1 LNQKEEAVAETLRGG
16 VHIRVAENVS
26 LEQLQSLVAHIAG
39 LTGCRT
45 CGIMGVDLRLTGD
58 PVEAQQIAQ
67 LPGVKSVS
75 FGE

>member
-1 LNQKEEAVAETLRGG
+1 MAGSLHGP

-26 LEQLQSLVAHIAG
+26 LEHLQSLVAQIALRSGCTHCG
-39 LTGCRT
+39 L
-45 CGIMGVDLRLTGD
+45 MGVDLRLTGD
-58 PVEAQQIAQ
+58 PVEAQQLAK